1 MAGMAEDGGESG
13 VAFLAS
19 AELLYYRYR
28 ALMRSVIFVLLPVAA
43 ASVGCAATGGDV
55 GDAETATTT
64 SALVVVERTSD
75 GAQASARFVR
85 ASASASPAAAMR
97 SVGAGLDLPS
107 PGACAPLAVLASAV
121 SSDPAP
127 VVELLDVGPV
137 TLEANGVATRLL
149 PRQLPDVTDV
159 VSGVVYARAADSTL
173 LPASAPYL
181 LHVAGGTGLGSLDV
195 AALSPADPAS
205 IRVLV
210 DGSGAEDTSVED
222 ASVGANGKK
231 PTAIVSVVSGAAVT
245 IEWSDEGAGD
255 EVYVDVRPSNV
266 RCLLDGAGHGTL
278 PSAFFDD
285 AGTLLL
291 HRLHRELLR
300 AKGIDSGEI
309 RFDFARSI
317 AYVRH

>member
-1 MAGMAEDGGESG
+1 
-13 VAFLAS
+13 
-19 AELLYYRYR
+19 
-28 ALMRSVIFVLLPVAA
+28 VL
-43 ASVGCAATGGDV
+43 S
-55 GDAETATTT
+55 
-64 SALVVVERTSD
+64 
-75 GAQASARFVR
+75 
-85 ASASASPAAAMR
+85 
-97 SVGAGLDLPS
+97 
-107 PGACAPLAVLASAV
+107 SAV

-173 LPASAPYL
+173 LPASAPYI
-181 LHVAGGTGLGSLDV
+181 LHVAGGTGLGGLDL

-222 ASVGANGKK
+222 VSAGPNAKK
-231 PTAIVSVVSGAAVT
+231 PAVVVSGAAVT

-266 RCLLDGAGHGTL
+266 RCLLDGAGHATL

-291 HRLHRELLR
+291 HRLHREPLR
-300 AKGIDSGEI
+300 TKGIDSGEI